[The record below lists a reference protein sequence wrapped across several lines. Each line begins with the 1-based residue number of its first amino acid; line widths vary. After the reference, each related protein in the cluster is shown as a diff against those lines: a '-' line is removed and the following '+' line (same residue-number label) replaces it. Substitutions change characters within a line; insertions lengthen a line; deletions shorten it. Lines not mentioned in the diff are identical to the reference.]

1 MREFSDDENGLVN
14 GLRKDRVDYQIRTLK
29 SLYSVD

>member
-1 MREFSDDENGLVN
+1 MKEFDDGKIGLVN

-29 SLYSVD
+29 SFYRVD